1 MMQFAIRCALFGLAL
16 MLVVSGGAVAS
27 PITYNQLL
35 FTTPVLSFGSGTDVT
50 ASSSSVSG
58 GYSFSGEFCVN
69 EGCST
74 GPVATTATSLLRLT
88 NLSLTCS
95 SGETCA
101 PLDITF
107 EAQGATAPAGATD
120 VSVNLIGGGSANGF
134 TRICVAD
141 ANHLC
146 TADLFGT
153 QSFSFSFVNS
163 ISGSAQGTISTPGA
177 FDLFGNFHVDGL
189 SSGSRVT
196 LSNSLDIGLTSR
208 SQGGAVPEPSAMYLL
223 PAGLAALA
231 LLRRKTR
238 TANRQQGT
246 PPASFHPLPP
256 DQLGNTRPIPGN
268 ERAWLSDFHAI
279 GMIARGD

>member
-1 MMQFAIRCALFGLAL
+1 MQSVLRCAFFGLAIVL
-16 MLVVSGGAVAS
+16 ALSSGALAS

-35 FTTPVLSFGSGTDVT
+35 FTTPVLSFGTGTDVT
-50 ASSSSVSG
+50 ASSSSVTG
-58 GYSFSGEFCVN
+58 GYSFNGEFCVN

-120 VSVNLIGGGSANGF
+120 VSVNLIGGGSASGF

-153 QSFSFSFVNS
+153 QSFSFSYVSS
-163 ISGSAQGTISTPGA
+163 ISGSAQGTISTPGN

-189 SSGSRVT
+189 SSGKSVT

-208 SQGGAVPEPSAMYLL
+208 SQGGAVPEPSAIFLVH
-223 PAGLAALA
+223 AGLAALA
-231 LLRRKTR
+231 LLRRRKSP
-238 TANRQQGT
+238 TAVR
-246 PPASFHPLPP
+246 
-256 DQLGNTRPIPGN
+256 
-268 ERAWLSDFHAI
+268 
-279 GMIARGD
+279 

>member
-1 MMQFAIRCALFGLAL
+1 MQSAIRCALFGLVM
-16 MLVVSGGAVAS
+16 MLVLSGGALAS

-50 ASSSSVSG
+50 ASSSSVTG
-58 GYSFSGEFCVN
+58 GYSFNGEFCVN

-74 GPVATTATSLLRLT
+74 GAVSTTATSLLRLT

-107 EAQGATAPAGATD
+107 EAQGATGPAGATD
-120 VSVNLIGGGSANGF
+120 VSVNLIGGGSTSGF

-141 ANHLC
+141 ANHIC

-163 ISGSAQGTISTPGA
+163 ISGSAQGTISTPGS
-177 FDLFGNFHVDGL
+177 FNLFGNFHVDGL
-189 SSGSRVT
+189 ASGSSVT

-208 SQGGAVPEPSAMYLL
+208 SQGGGVPEPSALYLL
-223 PAGLAALA
+223 PAGLAVLA
-231 LLRRKTR
+231 LLRRAKSTNAVR
-238 TANRQQGT
+238 
-246 PPASFHPLPP
+246 
-256 DQLGNTRPIPGN
+256 
-268 ERAWLSDFHAI
+268 
-279 GMIARGD
+279 